1 MQMAYTLAGV
11 VSGAIFFREFW
22 DMSSLSV
29 GMYALGLLGVATGIV
44 LSLAPA
50 ELADG
55 MRQLDQADDASS
67 LTAGA

>member
-1 MQMAYTLAGV
+1 
-11 VSGAIFFREFW
+11 
-22 DMSSLSV
+22 MSSLSV